1 MVFTSLCIAFGMNVK
16 IASHIAGVKNERC
29 DELSRVTSSGK
40 SVASIMEKYKLTNA
54 PEVYIWFTM
63 TPQSLFNRFHA
74 AKSVASI
81 WIVLYVFEQT
91 SVRLEQYV
99 SSTI

>member
-29 DELSRVTSSGK
+29 DELSRVTTSGK

-54 PEVYIWFTM
+54 PEIYIGEDAM
-63 TPQSLFNRFHA
+63 VHQL
-74 AKSVASI
+74 
-81 WIVLYVFEQT
+81 L
-91 SVRLEQYV
+91 LECDPTLKFPTEKHFLNSWGRIREAISNLKGEPY
-99 SSTI
+99 